1 MSRIGNLPLRDRP
14 LRRLTALFLG
24 LALYGTGMS
33 LMIAANLGLDP
44 WDVFHQGLATL
55 TGLSFGVV
63 VIVVGVFVLLLWI
76 PLRQRPGIG
85 TISNAIVI
93 GLVVNAVND
102 VLPVPHALWLRW
114 AYALAGIVGTGVA
127 SGLYIGARLGPGPRD
142 GLMTGVAAKWPGRWF
157 AQIRVVRTAIELTV
171 LAIGW
176 VLGGT
181 VGWVTLLFA
190 VSIGPLAHVMIPLLS
205 VRDRDTESV
214 LDVVPTTEPV
224 LDPVPATGGAI

>member
-1 MSRIGNLPLRDRP
+1 MARIGNLPLRDRP

-44 WDVFHQGLATL
+44 WDVFHQGMAKL

-85 TISNAIVI
+85 TVSNAIVI

-102 VLPVPHALWLRW
+102 VLPVPHVLWLRW
-114 AYALAGIVGTGVA
+114 TYAVAGIVGTGVA

-157 AQIRVVRTAIELTV
+157 TQIRVVRTAIELTV
-171 LAIGW
+171 LLIGW
-176 VLGGT
+176 LLGGT

-205 VRDRDTESV
+205 VRDRES
-214 LDVVPTTEPV
+214 EPV
-224 LDPVPATGGAI
+224 FAPLSEPALEVVPATGASA

>member
-1 MSRIGNLPLRDRP
+1 MARIGNLPLRDRP

-44 WDVFHQGLATL
+44 WDVFHQGMAKL

-114 AYALAGIVGTGVA
+114 TYAVAGIVGTGVA

-171 LAIGW
+171 LLVGW
-176 VLGGT
+176 LLGGT

-205 VRDRDTESV
+205 VRDRESEPV
-214 LDVVPTTEPV
+214 FAPLSEPALEVVP
-224 LDPVPATGGAI
+224 AIGANAL

>member
-1 MSRIGNLPLRDRP
+1 MARIGNLPLRDRP

-44 WDVFHQGLATL
+44 WDVFHQGMAKL

-114 AYALAGIVGTGVA
+114 TYAVAGIVGTGVA

-171 LAIGW
+171 LLVGW
-176 VLGGT
+176 LLGGT

-205 VRDRDTESV
+205 VRDRESEPVFGPLTEPA
-214 LDVVPTTEPV
+214 LEVVPAAG
-224 LDPVPATGGAI
+224 ATG

>member
-1 MSRIGNLPLRDRP
+1 MARIGNLPLRDRP

-85 TISNAIVI
+85 TVSNAIVI
-93 GLVVNAVND
+93 GLVVNAVNV

-114 AYALAGIVGTGVA
+114 TYAIAGIVGTGVA

-205 VRDRDTESV
+205 VRDRDTDTV
-214 LDVVPTTEPV
+214 LDAVPASEPV
-224 LDPVPATGGAI
+224 LDAVPAAGGAI